1 MRKILVVALLFFLT
15 ACGDEVVIQ
24 TNELQKNTEIQQEI
38 ERKLK
43 EDDAIT
49 RANIIS
55 VNDEWLISYQM
66 KPLDKWDKRK
76 HLNAL
81 KKSIEKID
89 SSQNSSI
96 SNDYKLFIESKKLLD
111 VRDEKKVK
119 KKLKELKKLMEEET

>member
-1 MRKILVVALLFFLT
+1 MRKILVVALLFFLA
-15 ACGDEVVIQ
+15 ACGEEVAVQ
-24 TNELQKNTEIQQEI
+24 TNELQQNTAIQQEI

-49 RANIIS
+49 EANIIS

-66 KPLDKWDKRK
+66 KPLEKWGKKK
-76 HLNAL
+76 HLNSL

-89 SSQNSSI
+89 SSQKFSV
-96 SNDYKLFIESKKLLD
+96 SNDYKLFIESEKLLD

-119 KKLKELKKLMEEET
+119 DKLKELKKLMEEET